1 MKKSNKVEV
10 IKKLEEL
17 IGSYSGEDIF
27 EEVFKLIFVK
37 LYSEKTKK
45 TMNIELFN
53 EAIKT
58 WKGIFEVDSKINL
71 TNNLLQKCL
80 PLIESVNFS
89 EDRDLDI
96 LDSLF
101 EYLINKGSKKN
112 KGQYF
117 TPKNVIKMCIKMLNP
132 KKNEYVIDPACGSG
146 GFLIHT
152 LYWVKNNYLK
162 NEPLNIKRTYA
173 EKHLFGIDFDINTL
187 RIAKL
192 LMYVNDVMRANLY
205 KNNSLEKLNN
215 IENLFFDIVMTNPPF
230 GGKVE
235 DLEILKNYELGKNKG
250 RLEKHILFIEKSL
263 NLLRP
268 GGRMAI
274 ILPQGVLNNTSLEWV
289 RKWLLEKARVLA
301 VVGLHENTFKPH
313 TGTKTSVLFLQK
325 WNNDPKLGSLCPYQ
339 KDYPIFMAVSQKS
352 GKDNSGN
359 YIYKKDNKTL
369 DDDLNEIA
377 DNFIKFIKN
386 EKLHFWS

>member
-1 MKKSNKVEV
+1 MQKADKIEV
-10 IKKLEEL
+10 IKTLEEL

-58 WKGIFEVDSKINL
+58 WKGVFEDNSKINL
-71 TNNLLQKCL
+71 TSGLLQKCI
-80 PLIESVNFS
+80 PLIEGINFS
-89 EDRDLDI
+89 QDRDLDI

-117 TPKNVIKMCIKMLNP
+117 TPKNVIKMCVKMLNP
-132 KKNEYVIDPACGSG
+132 KPNEYVIDPACGSG

-152 LYWVKNNYLK
+152 LYWVEDKYLK
-162 NEPLNIKRTYA
+162 NEPLNFKGDYA

-192 LMYVNDVMRANLY
+192 LMYVNDVINSNLY

-215 IENLFFDIVMTNPPF
+215 IKNLFFDIVMTNPPF

-235 DLEILKNYELGKNKG
+235 DLEILKNYELGKNKE

-268 GGRMAI
+268 GGRMVI

-289 RKWLLEKARVLA
+289 RKWILEKARILA

-313 TGTKTSVLFLQK
+313 TGTKTSALFIQK
-325 WNNDPKLGSLCPYQ
+325 WNNDPKLGPLCPYQ

-359 YIYKKDNKTL
+359 YVYQKDNKTL